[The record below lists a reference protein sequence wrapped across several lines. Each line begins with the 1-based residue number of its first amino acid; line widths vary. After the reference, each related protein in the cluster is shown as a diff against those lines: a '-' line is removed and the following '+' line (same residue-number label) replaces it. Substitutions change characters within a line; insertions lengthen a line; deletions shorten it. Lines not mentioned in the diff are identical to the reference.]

1 MIYKI
6 LGGALLL
13 LAGGYVSLWIS
24 RFERRRLRVLDGY
37 ISLIYYIKGQIDC
50 YAMPI
55 SDILAGVDPAIIAA
69 CLGLEGNVHVPRLG
83 EGEESPLPGLVQES
97 RLYLD
102 TESERLLTTFTG
114 ELGRNFRAEQVSRC
128 DYYVTALTEER
139 KKLTESMPARIRA
152 CSILAVS
159 AALAAAVLL
168 W

>member
-13 LAGGYVSLWIS
+13 FAGGYVSVWLV

-50 YAMPI
+50 YAMPVG
-55 SDILAGVDPAIIAA
+55 DILANADPTVIAA
-69 CLGLEGNVHVPRLG
+69 CLGLDERTLPPSIYPTD
-83 EGEESPLPGLVQES
+83 EAPLPRMVKES

-102 TESERLLTTFTG
+102 EESERLLTTFTG
-114 ELGRNFRAEQVSRC
+114 ELGRNYRAEQVSRC
-128 DYYVTALTEER
+128 DYYITALTEER
-139 KKLTESMPARIRA
+139 RKLAESMPARIRS
-152 CSILAVS
+152 CSILCVC
-159 AALAAAVLL
+159 AAIAAAVLL